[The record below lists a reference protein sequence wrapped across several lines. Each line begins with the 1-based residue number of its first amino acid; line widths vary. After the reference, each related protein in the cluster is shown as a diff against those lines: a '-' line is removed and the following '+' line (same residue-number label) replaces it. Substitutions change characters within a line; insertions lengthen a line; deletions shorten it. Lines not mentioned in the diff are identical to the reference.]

1 MYVRHLK
8 IYWTAISYQT
18 IVTLHSTTDM
28 ISLCTVIKIELGSF
42 LSYFFFF
49 LMKTKVLL
57 RVTNKYYRKKEIARS
72 YKCKSLRIRE
82 EMMKV
87 KKEMKE
93 RNNRI

>member
-42 LSYFFFF
+42 PSYFFFLF
-49 LMKTKVLL
+49 NENESFITC
-57 RVTNKYYRKKEIARS
+57 
-72 YKCKSLRIRE
+72 YKQIL
-82 EMMKV
+82 
-87 KKEMKE
+87 
-93 RNNRI
+93 

>member
-1 MYVRHLK
+1 
-8 IYWTAISYQT
+8 
-18 IVTLHSTTDM
+18 
-28 ISLCTVIKIELGSF
+28 
-42 LSYFFFF
+42 
-49 LMKTKVLL
+49 MKTKILL